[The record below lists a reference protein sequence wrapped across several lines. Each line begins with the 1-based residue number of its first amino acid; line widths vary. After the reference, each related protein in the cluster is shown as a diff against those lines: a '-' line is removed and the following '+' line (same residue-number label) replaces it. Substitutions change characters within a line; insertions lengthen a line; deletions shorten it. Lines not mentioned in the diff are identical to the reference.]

1 MLGVTLVVWLRVGSV
16 IVTVIIGAMV
26 FVVTDTAF
34 GWVVIT
40 AVVRSLVGEVVV
52 FVTLTVVSGAA
63 VDLIRGDDDTVEV
76 GTVEMVQN

>member
-34 GWVVIT
+34 GWVIT